1 MPNEF
6 TVVGENKDDE
16 SELLVLGTDGRYYEY
31 DPAREQFSATEPDD
45 HWEMFPD
52 IDDTVGDLF
61 PTEY

>member
-16 SELLVLGTDGRYYEY
+16 TELLVLGADGKYYEY
-31 DPAREQFSATEPDD
+31 DPAHEQFSHVEPDE

-52 IDDTVGDLF
+52 TDDVEVAS
-61 PTEY
+61 P